1 MRNLSRLVLL
11 AAVVVGLTDWSNAAA
26 APRQIDWRAVLST
39 AQGKLPEPLPG
50 VVWRDDLLKALAD
63 AKAQNRP
70 LFVTLRCLPC
80 KQCSAFDKDVLEGGS
95 QLTPLL
101 RQFITVRLTD
111 AKAMDLR
118 LLPVEGFQDLDLS
131 WWGYFL
137 SPEGRVYGVFGGK
150 DHVSDATR
158 ISPAALAATL
168 TRVLAHHYDPRRS
181 AWDID
186 GPAVEL
192 AGAPRNATNLA
203 GYESWFSRG
212 GKEVK
217 AQVCIHCHQVSEIL
231 RQPALDA
238 GKFDKLRDTQIW
250 PLPENVGIALDRD
263 DGLLVKS
270 IDPGSPAE
278 RAGLRAGD
286 SLAAAGDRRLFGQAD
301 FRGVLHR
308 GPAGDG
314 VIPIYWLRNGQVMD
328 GRLQVAGEWRK
339 TVLGWRMSLA
349 QGNIG
354 IDCGFF
360 PLTMSKNERLKV
372 NLADD
377 AMGVKPFMYKEAT
390 PASQAGLKSGHFI
403 VAVNGQSPNI
413 SGRAFEWWFRERFE
427 VGDAVTL
434 DVVDAQ
440 GTRSQIKFQLARNP

>member
-1 MRNLSRLVLL
+1 MRNLLQLILL
-11 AAVVVGLTDWSNAAA
+11 TAFTVGLFSRSSAAA
-26 APRQIDWRAVLST
+26 APREIDWRTVLSPS
-39 AQGKLPEPLPG
+39 QGKWPEPLPS

-70 LFVTLRCLPC
+70 VFVTLRCLPC
-80 KQCSAFDKDVLEGGS
+80 KQCSAFDKDVLEGGA

-101 RQFITVRLTD
+101 RQFITVRLID
-111 AKAMDLR
+111 AKALDLR
-118 LLPVEGFQDLDLS
+118 LLPVERFQDLDLS
-131 WWGYFL
+131 WWGYLL
-137 SPEGRVYGVFGGK
+137 SPEGRLYGIFGGK

-158 ISPAALAATL
+158 ISPEALASTL

-186 GPAVEL
+186 GPAANLES
-192 AGAPRNATNLA
+192 APRNPTNLS
-203 GYESWFSRG
+203 GYESWLARG
-212 GKEVK
+212 GKEAK

-250 PLPENVGIALDRD
+250 PLPENVGITLDRD

-270 IDPGSPAE
+270 IEPGSSAE
-278 RAGLRAGD
+278 NAGLRAGD

-308 GPAGDG
+308 APNGDA
-314 VIPIYWLRNGQVMD
+314 VIPIHWLRSGQEMD
-328 GRLQVAGEWRK
+328 GRLHVTGEWRK

-354 IDCGFF
+354 VDCGFF
-360 PLTMSKNERLKV
+360 PLTMSKNERLK
-372 NLADD
+372 LKLTDD
-377 AMGVKPFMYKEAT
+377 AMGVKPYMYKEAT
-390 PASQAGLKSGHFI
+390 PASRAGLKGGNFI

-413 SGRAFEWWFRERFE
+413 SGRNFEWWFRERFE
-427 VGDAVTL
+427 LGNMITL
-434 DVVDAQ
+434 DVVD
-440 GTRSQIKFQLARNP
+440 GSGKRSQIKYELARIP